1 MSLFKRL
8 FSAVKS
14 GTTSQTDWDEIRSNL
29 IDSDLGVKLVDEVIA
44 IAKDSKP
51 DDAQR
56 AISAQISN
64 WLSTKSREIAPPSDG
79 LAPILLVGVNGVG
92 KTTTCAKI
100 ANLLQKNNYKV
111 MLAAADTFR
120 AAAVDQLQSWGDRL
134 NIEVISGKPNIDPAS
149 VVFEATSAAIAAKC
163 DYLIIDTAGRLHTKQ
178 GLMDELGKVIRV
190 VQKQQPVKEILLVID
205 ATTGQNGIKQ
215 ALTYIEAVDVT
226 GFIITKLDGT
236 AKGAIALAIE
246 RASGLPI
253 KFIGVGEQVGD
264 LQPFDPEHFISSL
277 FT

>member
-64 WLSTKSREIAPPSDG
+64 WLSTKSREIAPPNDG

-100 ANLLQKNNYKV
+100 ANLLQKNDYKI

-134 NIEVISGKPNIDPAS
+134 NIEVVSGQANSDPAS

-253 KFIGVGEQVGD
+253 KFIGTGEQVGD
-264 LQPFDPEHFISSL
+264 LQPFDPEQFISSL

>member
-56 AISAQISN
+56 AISAQISS
-64 WLSTKSREIAPPSDG
+64 WLSAKSREIAAPSDG

-92 KTTTCAKI
+92 KTTTCAKM
-100 ANLLQKNNYKV
+100 ANLLQKNDYKI

-134 NIEVISGKPNIDPAS
+134 NIEVVSGKPNSDPAS

-253 KFIGVGEQVGD
+253 KFIGVGEQVTD
-264 LQPFDPEHFISSL
+264 LQPFDPEKFIKSL

>member
-1 MSLFKRL
+1 
-8 FSAVKS
+8 
-14 GTTSQTDWDEIRSNL
+14 
-29 IDSDLGVKLVDEVIA
+29 
-44 IAKDSKP
+44 
-51 DDAQR
+51 
-56 AISAQISN
+56 
-64 WLSTKSREIAPPSDG
+64 
-79 LAPILLVGVNGVG
+79 
-92 KTTTCAKI
+92 
-100 ANLLQKNNYKV
+100 

-134 NIEVISGKPNIDPAS
+134 NIEVVSGKPNSDPAS

-253 KFIGVGEQVGD
+253 KFIGTGEQVGD
-264 LQPFDPEHFISSL
+264 LQPFDPDQFISSL